1 MEDYSEEYKL
11 LFPGELK
18 SLKFNQSSNS
28 FSITN
33 NEHYSVGTNMRIEEV
48 NGTRYLK
55 HETGYICYKD
65 DVLTTTTHMDKNTI
79 VYLKSKKDTDYP
91 IKLKCKEG
99 YLDKDLKVCSNSEE
113 AYYFQLVWSDLL
125 YPEDLD
131 DFNNSLNANSAI
143 EYISTDGLNLIANEN
158 SLFTIILNKELV
170 YHADFF
176 DDDSSIMFSEEYS
189 GNIRFQFKKIKDD
202 IYVHST
208 EHGYLCVLKGED
220 YYDQETGDY
229 VGFSEDIPQS
239 AVTLR
244 KTEELGTYKL
254 VNGSQFIKALD
265 SGEYPNCVFVDN
277 IDEASDFQFVLINEE
292 YEFEI

>member
-1 MEDYSEEYKL
+1 MYSYIEVYKL

-18 SLKFNQSSNS
+18 SLKFNQSKNS
-28 FSITN
+28 FNITN
-33 NEHYSVGTNMRIEEV
+33 NEHYSVGANLRIEEV

-65 DVLTTTTHMDKNTI
+65 DVLTTTTHMDMDT
-79 VYLKSKKDTDYP
+79 VVCLKSKKDTDYP
-91 IKLKCKEG
+91 VKLKCKEG
-99 YLDKDLKVCSNSEE
+99 YLDKDLKACSNFDE
-113 AYYFQLVWSDLL
+113 AYYFQLLWSDLL

-131 DFNNSLNANSAI
+131 DLDSSSNTNSAI
-143 EYISTDGLNLIANEN
+143 DYISTDGLNLIGNED
-158 SLFTIILNKELV
+158 SLFTLILNKELV
-170 YHADFF
+170 CHADFF
-176 DDDSSIMFSEEYS
+176 DDDNSIMFSDEFTD
-189 GNIRFQFKKIKDD
+189 NIKFKFKKIKDD

-220 YYDQETGDY
+220 YYVQETGDY

-254 VNGSQFIKALD
+254 VYGSQFAKALNP
-265 SGEYPNCVFVDN
+265 GEYPNCVFVDN
-277 IDEASDFQFVLINEE
+277 INEASDFQFVLINEE
-292 YEFEI
+292 YEF